1 MHVMKRLKSWLIQLR
16 DDTRGE
22 VFVEYILLLTIVGLG
37 AITGMAVLRASLINE
52 LSELA
57 SAIDGLF

>member
-1 MHVMKRLKSWLIQLR
+1 MKLIKSWLRRLR

-22 VFVEYILLLTIVGLG
+22 VFVEYILLLTIVGIG
-37 AITGMAVLRASLINE
+37 AITGMAVLRSSLINE
-52 LSELA
+52 LTELA